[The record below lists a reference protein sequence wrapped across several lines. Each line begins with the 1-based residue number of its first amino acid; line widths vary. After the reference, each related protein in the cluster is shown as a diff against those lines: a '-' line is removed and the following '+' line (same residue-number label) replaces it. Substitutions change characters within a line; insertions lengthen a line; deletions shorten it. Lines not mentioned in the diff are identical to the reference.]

1 MKGITYITDKKQR
14 VQSVVLDYK
23 LFKNAGEELED
34 IFDVLVA
41 EARKNEKNVPF
52 DNVIENLKRKGK
64 L

>member
-52 DNVIENLKRKGK
+52 ETVIENLKRKGK

>member
-14 VQSVVLDYK
+14 VHSVVLDYK

-34 IFDVLVA
+34 IFDVLVS

-52 DNVIENLKRKGK
+52 ETVIENLKRKGK

>member
-34 IFDVLVA
+34 IFDVLVS

-52 DNVIENLKRKGK
+52 ETVIENLKRKGK